1 MGERGHLAAAVLAAG
16 GSSRFDDGP
25 KQLAS
30 FRGRPLVALAVESAL
45 ASGAFDVVFVV
56 GGAVDLST
64 VIPPDA
70 LLLEN
75 PDWADGQATS
85 LAVAVRA
92 AEVGGFDALVV
103 GLADQPFVGP
113 DDWRAVALAEGTE
126 PIVAASYQGRR
137 GNPVRL
143 AREVWAELPTTG
155 DEGARRLMAARP
167 ELVAEVAC
175 PGDAV
180 DIDTR
185 EDLDRWS

>member
-1 MGERGHLAAAVLAAG
+1 MGERHVAAAILAAG
-16 GSSRFDDGP
+16 GSSRFEDGP
-25 KQLAS
+25 KQLAEL
-30 FRGRPLVALAVESAL
+30 RGRPLVTSAVEAALAAGV
-45 ASGAFDVVFVV
+45 FDVVFVV
-56 GGAVDLST
+56 GGAVDLSA
-64 VIPPDA
+64 VVPAEA

-75 PDWADGQATS
+75 PAWAEGQATS

-113 DDWRAVALAEGTE
+113 DDWRAVAVAEAPE
-126 PIVAASYQGRR
+126 PIVAASYEGRR

-143 AREVWAELPTTG
+143 AREVWPDLPTTG

-167 ELVAEVAC
+167 DLVAEVAC

>member
-1 MGERGHLAAAVLAAG
+1 VFE
-16 GSSRFDDGP
+16 
-25 KQLAS
+25 
-30 FRGRPLVALAVESAL
+30 
-45 ASGAFDVVFVV
+45 VVFVV
-56 GGAVDLST
+56 GGAVDLATAIS
-64 VIPPDA
+64 PEA

-75 PDWADGQATS
+75 PEWASGQASS

-92 AEVGGFDALVV
+92 ADFGGFDAPVV

-113 DDWRAVALAEGTE
+113 DDWRTVALADATT
-126 PIVAASYQGRR
+126 PIVAASYGGRR

-143 AREVWAELPTTG
+143 ARSVWPALPKTG
-155 DEGARRLMAARP
+155 DEGARRLMATRP
-167 ELVAEVAC
+167 GLVSEVAC

>member
-1 MGERGHLAAAVLAAG
+1 MGERGHVAAAVLAAG

-64 VIPPDA
+64 VISPEA

-75 PDWADGQATS
+75 PDWADGQAAS

-92 AEVGGFDALVV
+92 ADVGGFDALVV

-113 DDWRAVALAEGTE
+113 DDWRAVALAEAAE

-143 AREVWAELPTTG
+143 AREVWADLPTTG

-167 ELVAEVAC
+167 DLVAEVAC

>member
-1 MGERGHLAAAVLAAG
+1 MGHPGRIAAAVLAAG
-16 GSSRFDDGP
+16 SSSRFEDGP

-30 FRGRPLVALAVESAL
+30 FRGRPLVAVAVEAAL
-45 ASGAFDVVFVV
+45 AAGVFDVVFVV
-56 GGAVDLST
+56 GGAVDLSAI
-64 VIPPDA
+64 VPPEA

-85 LAVAVRA
+85 LTVAVRA
-92 AEVGGFDALVV
+92 AAVGGFDALVV
-103 GLADQPFVGP
+103 GLGDQPFVGP
-113 DDWRAVALAEGTE
+113 EDWRAVAVSEATE
-126 PIVAASYQGRR
+126 PIVAASYEGRR

-143 AREVWAELPTTG
+143 ARQVWPDLPASG

>member
-1 MGERGHLAAAVLAAG
+1 MGEPRHVAAAVLAAG

-25 KQLAS
+25 KQLVS
-30 FRGRPLVALAVESAL
+30 FRGRPLVVLAVEAAL
-45 ASGAFDVVFVV
+45 AADVFDVVFVV
-56 GGAVDLST
+56 GGAVDLGT
-64 VIPPDA
+64 VVPPEA

-85 LAVAVRA
+85 LTVAVRA
-92 AEVGGFDALVV
+92 AEVGGFDAVVV

-113 DDWRAVALAEGTE
+113 DDWRTVALADASE
-126 PIVAASYQGRR
+126 PIVAASYEGRR

-143 AREVWAELPTTG
+143 AREVWPDLPTTG
-155 DEGARRLMAARP
+155 DEGARRLMAVRP

>member
-56 GGAVDLST
+56 GGAVDLSA
-64 VIPPDA
+64 VVPAEA